1 MVTTPLND
9 TMQNFF
15 LPDADVKK
23 ALTKYEE
30 LVEENMGP
38 AK

>member
-1 MVTTPLND
+1 
-9 TMQNFF
+9 MQNFF

-23 ALTKYEE
+23 ALTQYEQ
-30 LVEENMGP
+30 LVEDNLGP